1 MQIKK
6 LVLVL
11 VTVFTMVII
20 PKPAFALDDGAY
32 LIGRST
38 SYVNP
43 LTGQTED
50 GGTNITLG
58 DSMVSSIVESN
69 LLLEQAGGKYY
80 ITIGLGLASNVSNV
94 RFKVMNSSGAFSDVI
109 ATKTGSSSANGDTV
123 NHYRI
128 QVSSLDVYI
137 SPIMYVNPMGR
148 DVQFFIKLNLASAT
162 PGTGVYTSQMI
173 PANSSTGNSSS
184 NTNSSTNSNTNKN
197 TSTNNEESTTANTSV
212 EQTPETTPAATVG
225 TVTKETLLENVAG
238 LSNYIIGKNGKVDD
252 KKELTV
258 ENLKNANSSTNDEEK
273 DSTSSN
279 LGLII
284 GGIIVVLII
293 VAGGGF
299 YYVKKIKK

>member
-11 VTVFTMVII
+11 VTIFTMVII
-20 PKPAFALDDGAY
+20 PQPAFALDDGAY

-43 LTGQTED
+43 LTGKTED
-50 GGTNITLG
+50 GGTNIALG

-69 LLLEQAGGKYY
+69 LLLEQTGGKYY

-94 RFKVMNSSGAFSDVI
+94 RFKIMNSSGTFSDVA

-128 QVSSLDVYI
+128 QISSLNVYI
-137 SPIMYVNPMGR
+137 SPIMYVDPMGR
-148 DVQFFIKLNLASAT
+148 DVQFFIELNPASAT

-173 PANSSTGNSSS
+173 PANTNTQNGSAVNTDSGTSS
-184 NTNSSTNSNTNKN
+184 NKN
-197 TSTNNEESTTANTSV
+197 TDSNNSQNNTATDTPVEEI
-212 EQTPETTPAATVG
+212 PETAPVTTVG
-225 TVTKETLLENVAG
+225 TVTKETLLENVSG
-238 LSNYIIGKNGKVDD
+238 LSNYIIDENGKVDN

-258 ENLKNANSSTNDEEK
+258 ENLKNANSSESNE
-273 DSTSSN
+273 SNSS
-279 LGLII
+279 LALII
-284 GGIIVVLII
+284 GGIIIVLII
-293 VAGGGF
+293 IAGGGF